1 MKDKPIDIINRM
13 EIFLSAIYQ
22 DAQDTK
28 NSIIFSYDPSYPRF
42 LKFDATNLIKTLEN
56 ICKFFLYSTEYT
68 DIYIL
73 FQLKNY
79 SPKSVHFDIK
89 IKSSHSVMRPS
100 HYYLSK
106 INDYL
111 KKANE
116 SMISHN
122 DGEFLIS
129 FSAVLTGDR
138 AIQRQINIKNQTNT
152 NILVACDDDALFDTI
167 SAQINFLGLKVIGK
181 NDLSNLMRHIK
192 DSIFTPFVI
201 FIDSKIL
208 KNEAML
214 EDILEFKNIK
224 NFRIVAICKSDESAN
239 DLPNH
244 VTVLKQPFSTD
255 SFQLAF
261 KNSLEK

>member
-13 EIFLSAIYQ
+13 EIFLSTIYQ
-22 DAQDTK
+22 DTQDTK
-28 NSIIFSYDPSYPRF
+28 NSIIFSYDPSYPRL

-56 ICKFFLYSTEYT
+56 ICKFFLYSTEYA

-122 DGEFLIS
+122 DGEFLKAS
-129 FSAVLTGDR
+129 
-138 AIQRQINIKNQTNT
+138 
-152 NILVACDDDALFDTI
+152 
-167 SAQINFLGLKVIGK
+167 
-181 NDLSNLMRHIK
+181 
-192 DSIFTPFVI
+192 
-201 FIDSKIL
+201 
-208 KNEAML
+208 
-214 EDILEFKNIK
+214 
-224 NFRIVAICKSDESAN
+224 
-239 DLPNH
+239 
-244 VTVLKQPFSTD
+244 
-255 SFQLAF
+255 
-261 KNSLEK
+261 